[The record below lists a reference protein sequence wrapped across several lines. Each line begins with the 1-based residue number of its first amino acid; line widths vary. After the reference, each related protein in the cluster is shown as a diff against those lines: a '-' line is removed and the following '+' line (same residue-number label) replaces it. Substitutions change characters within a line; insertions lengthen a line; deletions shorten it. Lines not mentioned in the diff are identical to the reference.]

1 MKRRLPYFAPWMAA
15 FIFCTAPCAH
25 AVDYTRVNPAAS
37 QISFT
42 FNQMGSRTYG
52 TFGSFRGTLDFD
64 TDRPAAA
71 HASLSIDMASIDAGS
86 SDADTELQKAAWFD
100 PVTYP
105 VGTFVSTRVQD
116 LGHNSYLFTGNLTL
130 KTITREVQVQ
140 VLLKPENGIGV
151 FDGQFVLNR
160 DAFGIGAGEWADTVV
175 SKDINIR
182 FRIVA
187 PEH

>member
-1 MKRRLPYFAPWMAA
+1 MKRRLSYFAPWVAA
-15 FIFCTAPCAH
+15 LILGTATGAH
-25 AVDYTRVNPAAS
+25 AIDYTRVNPTAS

-64 TDRPAAA
+64 TDKPADA
-71 HASLSIDMASIDAGS
+71 HATLSIDMVSIDAGS
-86 SDADTELQKAAWFD
+86 SDANTELQKPAWFD
-100 PVTYP
+100 TANYP
-105 VGTFVSTRVQD
+105 LGTFESTSVQD
-116 LGHNSYLFTGNLTL
+116 LGNNRYLFTGNLTL

-151 FDGQFVLNR
+151 FDGQFVLDR
-160 DAFGIGAGEWADTVV
+160 SAFKIGDGEWADTVV